1 MITEDSQVESKI
13 WEEYTEEQILDTFKK
28 GQREKGE

>member
-1 MITEDSQVESKI
+1 MITEESQVASKNF
-13 WEEYTEEQILDTFKK
+13 EEYKEEQILDTFKK